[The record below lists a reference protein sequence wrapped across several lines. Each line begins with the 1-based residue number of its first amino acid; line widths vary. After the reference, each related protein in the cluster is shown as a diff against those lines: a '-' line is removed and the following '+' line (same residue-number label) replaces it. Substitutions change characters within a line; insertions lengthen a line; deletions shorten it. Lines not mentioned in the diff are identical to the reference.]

1 MCSLHASH
9 SMTTPFS
16 TEGEKDMKLKVVL
29 VGLVVASLS
38 VSAAIAAPPPGK
50 GKPPKTPPG
59 GHAASPTTPKPGK
72 GKPPKTGEN
81 CKPKVTVVLK
91 GTVESAAASSLTM
104 DVTHSNRWG
113 RAWAEAGT
121 ATVAV
126 DQDTKVRRNGNKTLA
141 AQLVAGD
148 WVLVQARACKAD
160 LADEEMPA
168 LTAARI
174 VAHPAKTTS

>member
-1 MCSLHASH
+1 
-9 SMTTPFS
+9 
-16 TEGEKDMKLKVVL
+16 MKLKVVL

-50 GKPPKTPPG
+50 GKPPTTPPG
-59 GHAASPTTPKPGK
+59 GHAASPATPKPGK

-81 CKPKVTVVLK
+81 CKPKVTVVVK
-91 GTVESAAASSLTM
+91 GTVTGATAASLAM
-104 DVTHSNRWG
+104 EVTRSNRWG

-121 ATVAV
+121 ATVKV
-126 DQDTKVRRNGNKTLA
+126 DEDTKVRRNGNKTLA
-141 AQLVAGD
+141 AELFVGD
-148 WVLVQARACKAD
+148 WVLVQARACKAE
-160 LADEEMPA
+160 LADDAMPE